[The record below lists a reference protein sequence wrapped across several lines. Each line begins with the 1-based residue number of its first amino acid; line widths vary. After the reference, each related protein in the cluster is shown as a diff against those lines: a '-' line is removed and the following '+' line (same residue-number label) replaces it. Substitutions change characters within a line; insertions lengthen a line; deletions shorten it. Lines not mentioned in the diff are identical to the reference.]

1 MVEIKTHR
9 DHPSSMEERIRNRLK
24 TSAEP
29 QRGSGAQVKLGDGP
43 TRVVTTVH
51 PSANTR
57 QHGEDNK
64 GEGDIYG
71 RPRGPA
77 NTRGEI

>member
-1 MVEIKTHR
+1 MAEERYNRGH
-9 DHPSSMEERIRNRLK
+9 HAGASAEERIRNRLK

-51 PSANTR
+51 PQGNTR
-57 QHGEDNK
+57 QHGDV
-64 GEGDIYG
+64 
-71 RPRGPA
+71 R
-77 NTRGEI
+77 RGEARRGKV